1 MFKNITTS
9 ANVYNI
15 GLAMTE
21 DNPQFNQ
28 WYEQDTEVDHLLR
41 DAAANDEE
49 QRSELS
55 LRPQFLR
62 EYIGQEALKEELNV
76 YISAAKQR
84 EEALDHVLLFGP
96 PGLGKTTL
104 AMIIANEMNVN
115 IKTTS
120 GPAIEKPGDLVA
132 LLNELEPGDILF
144 IDEIHRIPTNI
155 EEIMY
160 SAMEDYFVDIMVGQ
174 GPTARPVHFPLPP
187 FTLIGATTRPGML
200 SKPLRD
206 RFGIINSL
214 QYYTPEELQQIVVRT
229 ADIFNAPIKSEGAY
243 EISLRSRGTPRI
255 ANRLLKRV
263 RDFAQVEGKD
273 AIDKNIV
280 TIGLDKLRVD
290 NRGLDETDHKLLETM
305 IEYYK
310 GGPVGLNTIA
320 ANIGE
325 ESETLEAMVEPY
337 LLQIGFLQRTPRGRV
352 VTEAGYTHLGHAYQR
367 KL

>member
-1 MFKNITTS
+1 MENQQ
-9 ANVYNI
+9 
-15 GLAMTE
+15 E
-21 DNPQFNQ
+21 PQFNQ
-28 WYEQDTEVDHLLR
+28 WYEMNSEADQLLR
-41 DAAANDEE
+41 DAAANATE
-49 QRSELS
+49 QHDELS

-62 EYIGQEALKEELNV
+62 EYIGQAALKDELSV
-76 YISAAKQR
+76 YISAARQR

-104 AMIIANEMNVN
+104 AMIIANEMGVN

-144 IDEIHRIPTNI
+144 IDEIHRLPTNI

-174 GPTARPVHFPLPP
+174 GPTARAVHFPLPP

-206 RFGIINSL
+206 RFGIINAMA
-214 QYYTPEELQQIVVRT
+214 YYTSDELQEIVVRSS
-229 ADIFNAPIKSEGAY
+229 DIFNAPIKPEGAY
-243 EISLRSRGTPRI
+243 EIALRSRGTPRI

-263 RDFAQVEGKD
+263 RDFAQVQGKD
-273 AIDKNIV
+273 AIDKGIV
-280 TIGLDKLRVD
+280 DIALDKLRVD
-290 NRGLDETDHKLLETM
+290 NRGLDETDHKFLGTM
-305 IEYYK
+305 IDYYN
-310 GGPVGLNTIA
+310 GGPVGLSTIA

-325 ESETLEAMVEPY
+325 EAETLESMVEPY

-352 VTEAGYTHLGHAYQR
+352 VTESAYRHLNVPYQ
-367 KL
+367 KEL